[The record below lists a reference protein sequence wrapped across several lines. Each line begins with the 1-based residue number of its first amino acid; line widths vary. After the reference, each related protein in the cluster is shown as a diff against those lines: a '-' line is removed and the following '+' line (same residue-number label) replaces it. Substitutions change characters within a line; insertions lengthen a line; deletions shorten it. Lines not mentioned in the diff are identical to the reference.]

1 MGLVRIAAAICA
13 VFVAGGAMAAET
25 RPAIPVRPGGTV
37 SPPIIPAPV
46 PMPSTR
52 PITNPNVFEKPELK
66 APDAYETSGPKHD
79 EGEPGETGGTV
90 YRKPNP

>member
-1 MGLVRIAAAICA
+1 MGLVRIAAAIWA
-13 VFVAGGAMAAET
+13 FFIAGGAMAAET
-25 RPAIPVRPGGTV
+25 RPAIPVKPGGTV
-37 SPPIIPAPV
+37 SPPAVPPPAPA
-46 PMPSTR
+46 PSTR
-52 PITNPNVFEKPELK
+52 PSMSPYAIDKPELK